1 MLYYDPKRQQPVSP
15 IVYPPYGP
23 GVPATDKTQS
33 VQPPAFYDTRQ
44 PGTPWPPMGPPPQPK
59 RSGGRSAAIF
69 ALTCLL
75 ALVFGIGL
83 FSGWQFARTS
93 GSASPA
99 ATATSQPATGGQ
111 GKQNL
116 TSLEAVRE
124 AAIAKARP
132 AVVEIRGTVSQGIAL
147 GSGVIIDHQGDIVT
161 NNHVVS
167 GASALTVTLGNGNQL
182 PAQLVG
188 SDPAN
193 DLAVVRVQPGATLTV
208 ATLGDSA
215 QLSVGQE
222 VLAIGSP
229 LGYDGTVTVGVVSA
243 LNRAVEEPRG
253 ARLSGLIQT
262 SAAINPGNSGGALIN
277 LQGQVVG
284 IPTLAA
290 VNNETNTPADGIG
303 FAIPSNTVQTVVTR
317 IVGS

>member
-1 MLYYDPKRQQPVSP
+1 ML
-15 IVYPPYGP
+15 
-23 GVPATDKTQS
+23 
-33 VQPPAFYDTRQ
+33 
-44 PGTPWPPMGPPPQPK
+44 PPPK
-59 RSGGRSAAIF
+59 LRRSGARSAAIF
-69 ALTCLL
+69 ALTALL

-83 FSGWQFARTS
+83 FSGWQFARSS

-99 ATATSQPATGGQ
+99 ATTTPLPSSTGQSNANTS
-111 GKQNL
+111 
-116 TSLEAVRE
+116 SLEALRE
-124 AAIAKARP
+124 AAIAKAKP

-147 GSGVIIDHQGDIVT
+147 GSGVIIDHQGDILT
-161 NNHVVS
+161 NNHVIS
-167 GASALTVTLGNGNQL
+167 GASSLTVTLGDGSLL
-182 PAQLVG
+182 PARLVG
-188 SDPAN
+188 TDPTN
-193 DLAVVRVQPGATLTV
+193 DLAVIHVQSTTTMTV

-243 LNRAVEEPRG
+243 LNRDVEESRG
-253 ARLSGLIQT
+253 TKLTGLIQT

-303 FAIPSNTVQTVVTR
+303 FAIPSNTAHAVITR